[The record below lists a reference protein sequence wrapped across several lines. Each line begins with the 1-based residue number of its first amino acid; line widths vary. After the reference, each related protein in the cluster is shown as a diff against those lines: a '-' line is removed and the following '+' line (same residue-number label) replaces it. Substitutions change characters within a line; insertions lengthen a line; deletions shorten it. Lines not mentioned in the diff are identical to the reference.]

1 MLATLES
8 NVKFQH
14 FHYIVKLEI
23 LSHKNAQNSVFY
35 YVHSHLANLFS
46 VAVPQLKTKHLLGY
60 GIWGGFP
67 TDQQLPNG
75 DAVYPTASLMLNP
88 SVSVKWTMCKQ
99 PWHGQN
105 SHTRIQKSALY
116 YWIPFK
122 RKSMVQLDNYS
133 GWDDLWPWNIRLTC
147 QPNGFLGAFLSL
159 QRHFERIAD
168 HSQKEAKNGC
178 SEPVKTSC
186 FHGELLS
193 NLIHKLDRKTIENR
207 LNLSLVSMCL
217 WFQQKTCYELDDTN
231 FSPWKLRDFLR
242 ASHAF
247 AEGSLPFRAGE
258 NWGKILKG
266 SLRNAKNGI
275 SKL

>member
-1 MLATLES
+1 ML
-8 NVKFQH
+8 NFNI

-23 LSHKNAQNSVFY
+23 YLIKM
-35 YVHSHLANLFS
+35 
-46 VAVPQLKTKHLLGY
+46 LKTRCFTMFTLTWPTFFRWPFPNWKQSTYLGMVF
-60 GIWGGFP
+60 GEDFP

-159 QRHFERIAD
+159 PTPLWAD
-168 HSQKEAKNGC
+168 RGSFTKRSK
-178 SEPVKTSC
+178 KTDVA
-186 FHGELLS
+186 
-193 NLIHKLDRKTIENR
+193 NLWKLH
-207 LNLSLVSMCL
+207 VSMVSC
-217 WFQQKTCYELDDTN
+217 WAIWSTN
-231 FSPWKLRDFLR
+231 WIERPL
-242 ASHAF
+242 
-247 AEGSLPFRAGE
+247 
-258 NWGKILKG
+258 KIVL
-266 SLRNAKNGI
+266 I
-275 SKL
+275 